1 MLIKINYIVYILP
14 VNDTSHSKGDHD
26 VSEEHEDSAAG
37 PSEPSYPPVS
47 SMDHVT
53 GYENVDS
60 EGGKCCM

>member
-1 MLIKINYIVYILP
+1 MP
-14 VNDTSHSKGDHD
+14 VDDTPQSKGDHD
-26 VSEEHEDSAAG
+26 VSEEHEDSATG

-47 SMDHVT
+47 SMDHVA